1 MRISDWS
8 SDVCSSDL
16 HAADLHSFLT
26 ALIGET
32 EIDRG
37 ARLRLLGRFARE
49 DFRDA
54 LPDGVDPVHDSSR
67 ARGRSRDGSPLS
79 RVIPAPEYY
88 RAAMRPIGELKIF
101 SAGKDRKS
109 TRLNSSH

>member
-1 MRISDWS
+1 MRSSDWS

-16 HAADLHSFLT
+16 ADRIGAAAREVALLEKAARAGREGQAGDHAADLHSFLT

-67 ARGRSRDGSPLS
+67 ARG
-79 RVIPAPEYY
+79 
-88 RAAMRPIGELKIF
+88 
-101 SAGKDRKS
+101 DRKS